1 MSFKDIDINKLSAKD
16 KKIYLKVKKS
26 LKKANDAFD
35 RVFKG
40 AQEIKEWKRKESNL
54 TRRQ

>member
-16 KKIYLKVKKS
+16 KKIFLKVKKS